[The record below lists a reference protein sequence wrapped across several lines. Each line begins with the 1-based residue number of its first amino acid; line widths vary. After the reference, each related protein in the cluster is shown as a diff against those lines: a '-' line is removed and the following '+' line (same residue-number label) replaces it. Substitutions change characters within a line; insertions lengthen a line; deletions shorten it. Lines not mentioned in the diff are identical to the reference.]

1 MKIYKYILGIGLL
14 TWILSGCS
22 LEEVKPLDV
31 PEEEYALGVDGIPKF
46 LPGTYAKFVSN
57 DWEKMYYQM
66 TEFMGDNVSLSG
78 RTSDPLFFSYTYNL
92 IPNQGNAS
100 ALWRQ
105 GYSII
110 GTCNIGID
118 GLEKAID
125 GGEDSPEVLQ
135 ALGEFRFLRAYTHFA
150 LCGIWGR
157 PYSHGRDNLG
167 VVIKKDLS
175 TESLPRATVGE
186 VYDFVES
193 ELLAAADLMTMNQPN
208 YKASK
213 EVAYALLSRLYL
225 YKDQHD
231 DAIEYANLVLN
242 SGRYSLEPT
251 ERFKSYFTYN
261 PVENNSETIMC
272 IWHSEETDAGWGGV
286 GSMYSNYNGVGWGEM
301 YASKSYL
308 DLVGENENDARHSFI
323 DPQYQYDDNGNI
335 KKDPDSGEPL
345 YQQRNGYNK
354 FYINKFSLQEG
365 IAQLGSP
372 IIVRLAEMHLNKAEA
387 NAKSNEPQL
396 ALDEI
401 NILRERAG
409 LSGDQLYGLDNMLG
423 KTDALEAVLDERR
436 LELAWEGHRAMD
448 VYRNK
453 LTMDRSYPGTH
464 LPEGSPTQ
472 LIPYT
477 DPRIVHFIPQREIDL
492 NPSLIQN

>member
-1 MKIYKYILGIGLL
+1 
-14 TWILSGCS
+14 
-22 LEEVKPLDV
+22 V

-92 IPNQGNAS
+92 IPAQGNAS

-118 GLEKAID
+118 GLEKLIAEGD
-125 GGEDSPEVLQ
+125 DSPEVKQ
-135 ALGEFRFLRAYTHFA
+135 ALGEFKFLRAYTHFA
-150 LCGIWGR
+150 MCGIWGR
-157 PYSHGRDNLG
+157 PYTHDRDNLG

-175 TESLPRATVGE
+175 TESLPRSTVGE

-193 ELLAAADLMTMNQPN
+193 ELLESAELMTVNQPN

-213 EVAYALLSRLYL
+213 EVAYAILSRLYL
-225 YKDQHD
+225 YKEDHVNT
-231 DAIEYANLVLN
+231 IKYADLVID
-242 SGRYSLEPT
+242 SDRYALENT
-251 ERFKSYFTYN
+251 DRFKSYFTYN

-272 IWHSEETDAGWGGV
+272 IWHSEETDAGWGGI
-286 GSMYSNYNGVGWGEM
+286 GSMYSHYNGVGWGEM

-308 DLVGENENDARHSFI
+308 ELVGENENDARHSFI
-323 DPQYQYDDNGNI
+323 DPQYKYDDNGNI
-335 KKDPDSGEPL
+335 MKDEVTGEPL
-345 YQQRNGYNK
+345 YQQRNGYDK

-365 IAQLGSP
+365 IPQLGSP
-372 IIVRLAEMHLNKAEA
+372 IIVRLAEMYLNKAEA
-387 NAKSNEPQL
+387 NAKQDQDQV
-396 ALDEI
+396 ALDNI
-401 NILRERAG
+401 NVLRERAG
-409 LSGDQLYGLDNMLG
+409 LTGDQLYRLDNMLG
-423 KTDALEAVLDERR
+423 RATVLEAVLDERR

-464 LPEGSPTQ
+464 LPEGSSTQ

-477 DPRIVHFIPQREIDL
+477 DPRIVHYIPQREIDL
-492 NPSLIQN
+492 NPSLDQN